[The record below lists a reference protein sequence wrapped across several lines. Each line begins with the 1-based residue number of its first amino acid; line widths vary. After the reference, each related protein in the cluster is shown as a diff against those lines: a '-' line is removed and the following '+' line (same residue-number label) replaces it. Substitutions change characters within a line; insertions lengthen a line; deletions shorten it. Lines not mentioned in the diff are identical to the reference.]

1 MHEKVFPSCPRMALP
16 MKGTGRVFLSDVLRG
31 EPLAFEST
39 KTLHDHLRDICDDD
53 VVYEDDL
60 TIAYIHRTADH
71 GSTTHWT
78 HKIAIALKAHVPTLL
93 DLDVSDARETGALLR
108 AIQAVAYKLNL
119 FETGFEI
126 RADILPPLQR
136 KGYLEISVRSGKQP
150 DDALAQVAATE

>member
-1 MHEKVFPSCPRMALP
+1 MALP